1 MLTFRQFKLIRQFQ
15 KDDLRYGIHE
25 PNILYSFLGKD
36 SESFETRVFF
46 WFSTLV
52 FPFSKMLFKNSI
64 SNSGCRSVVF
74 NVEKVSRREPGLYCE
89 MSSFPE
95 TKAERLM
102 FGVNGDPAMFLW
114 FHRYG
119 SAHSRASLRKCLF
132 RSLVLRIRDTVF
144 FDPGI
149 RDG

>member
-1 MLTFRQFKLIRQFQ
+1 MNLIFSLVFWENTRVFR
-15 KDDLRYGIHE
+15 
-25 PNILYSFLGKD
+25 
-36 SESFETRVFF
+36 ESETRVFV

-52 FPFSKMLFKNSI
+52 FPLYTMLFKNSI
-64 SNSGCRSVVF
+64 CGVVGRSVVF

-114 FHRYG
+114 FHRY
-119 SAHSRASLRKCLF
+119 
-132 RSLVLRIRDTVF
+132 
-144 FDPGI
+144 
-149 RDG
+149 

>member
-1 MLTFRQFKLIRQFQ
+1 MNLIFCIVFWA
-15 KDDLRYGIHE
+15 KTLSLLR
-25 PNILYSFLGKD
+25 L
-36 SESFETRVFF
+36 ESFF

-52 FPFSKMLFKNSI
+52 FPFSKTLYENSI
-64 SNSGCRSVVF
+64 CGVVGRSVVF

-114 FHRYG
+114 FHRY
-119 SAHSRASLRKCLF
+119 SSSFSCMVKEIF
-132 RSLVLRIRDTVF
+132 SSFPSVLRIRDPVPF
-144 FDPGI
+144 FEPWR